1 MVITVVGLGYVGLSM
16 SVLLSQKYKVFAVD
30 IDEAKIAALRD
41 KVSPIHDAE
50 ISAYLQHDLDLHPTH
65 DFDGAVHASDVVV
78 IATPTDYDE
87 TTNTFNTRTVETVA
101 SKAIACNPEVCVV
114 VKSTIPIGFIDGLRE
129 QIGSSNIYFSPEFL
143 REGNALRDNLH
154 PSRIIVGGKTDAA
167 RVYADMLLEC
177 SALDTCPILLTGT
190 REAEAVK
197 LFANSYLAMRVSFFN
212 ELDSYCL
219 KHDLSTWEIIN
230 GVSHEPRIGHG
241 YNNPSFGYGGY
252 CFPKDTK
259 QMLANF
265 GDIPQSLIGAIV
277 ETNPNRKQFLADEI
291 LKQKPGS
298 VGIFKLSMK
307 QGSDNFR
314 ESAVFDI
321 ADKLQQAG
329 VTLTF
334 FDDAVDL
341 DEVHGISRVAN
352 FDNFVETSDII
363 LANRHDKALARCP
376 EKVFTRDV
384 FGGDE

>member
-1 MVITVVGLGYVGLSM
+1 
-16 SVLLSQKYKVFAVD
+16 
-30 IDEAKIAALRD
+30 
-41 KVSPIHDAE
+41 
-50 ISAYLQHDLDLHPTH
+50 
-65 DFDGAVHASDVVV
+65 
-78 IATPTDYDE
+78 
-87 TTNTFNTRTVETVA
+87 
-101 SKAIACNPEVCVV
+101 
-114 VKSTIPIGFIDGLRE
+114 
-129 QIGSSNIYFSPEFL
+129 
-143 REGNALRDNLH
+143 
-154 PSRIIVGGKTDAA
+154 
-167 RVYADMLLEC
+167 
-177 SALDTCPILLTGT
+177 
-190 REAEAVK
+190 
-197 LFANSYLAMRVSFFN
+197 
-212 ELDSYCL
+212 
-219 KHDLSTWEIIN
+219 
-230 GVSHEPRIGHG
+230 
-241 YNNPSFGYGGY
+241 
-252 CFPKDTK
+252 
-259 QMLANF
+259 MLANF

-329 VTLTF
+329 VTVTF